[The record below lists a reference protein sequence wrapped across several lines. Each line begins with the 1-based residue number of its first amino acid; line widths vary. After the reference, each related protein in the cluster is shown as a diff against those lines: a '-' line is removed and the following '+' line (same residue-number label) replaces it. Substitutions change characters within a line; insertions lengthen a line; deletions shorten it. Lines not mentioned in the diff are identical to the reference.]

1 MRYGEFFAM
10 SQFTEPRS
18 TTFPTGPIR
27 CLVIESEASIRWSLS
42 FLLQNSGVWQIV
54 GECDRLELGLAR
66 LEAMSST
73 AEPVQVLLLGVG
85 AETPDR
91 LSPILEAVRSVI
103 PVLPIVVLG
112 TLPASAKMIERLAI
126 AGYWW
131 KGDRPEALL
140 DILSNLNSNLNLNL
154 NSGQPLS
161 RVSKPSRIVVS
172 PDLAALARLSQTA
185 QGNRT
190 WLAVD
195 PRFALFDRTLAELN
209 WQLRSQDLS
218 WIDRSVIEGRIRELQ
233 TARWIAQKFLLKQQN
248 QQPNQQLNQQP
259 NQQPNRP
266 LENSF
271 PDSASDPDN
280 PDNSLALPNSSPAE
294 SDALTESDFYQKSGP
309 NLKIINPEI
318 NSIERFAS
326 ATPQVSRPLT
336 TRLFDQ
342 FTIKLA
348 ALHKPQDGSPSK
360 LENQTPN
367 ALEIDILTPD
377 RRHQLLTLT
386 AQVLKTELQNLQGQQ
401 IRLSQLYDREAG
413 FLETLWETV
422 TTQFF
427 LTPVAEPIAGRP
439 GLEVQRFNLTPTLLK
454 SRSIVSNA
462 ILKRIPLTG
471 ELLAYLLFQT
481 PLTLDNRPY
490 AAGTPE
496 AENRALI
503 LLENTTLQ
511 LANAVLQPLINQF
524 SEVESVK
531 VRFFNPRYRSSRNLT
546 KFRNDLSWRYRRDRW
561 IDTPT
566 DIFESQYRLFYL
578 TIRGI
583 QTTSIYAPRQAE
595 LQTLAGFPLVLT
607 LALETRD
614 AFSPRLRSALSLIG
628 TGVVY
633 VLTEVVGR
641 GIGLIGRGIVKGI
654 GSAWQ
659 ERR

>member
-1 MRYGEFFAM
+1 MA
-10 SQFTEPRS
+10 QFTEPRS
-18 TTFPTGPIR
+18 TTVPTGPIR
-27 CLVIESEASIRWSLS
+27 CLVIESEESIRWSLS
-42 FLLQNSGVWQIV
+42 FLLQNSGLWQIV
-54 GECDRLELGLAR
+54 GEFDRLELGLAR

-73 AEPVQVLLLGVG
+73 AQPAQIVLLGLGS
-85 AETPDR
+85 ETPDR
-91 LSPILEAVRSVI
+91 LSPILEAVRSVM
-103 PVLPIVVLG
+103 PAVSIVVLG
-112 TLPASAKMIERLAI
+112 TLPASAKMIERLGI

-140 DILSNLNSNLNLNL
+140 EILSNLKIDQTLN
-154 NSGQPLS
+154 

-172 PDLAALARLSQTA
+172 PDLAALARLSQAA

-218 WIDRSVIEGRIRELQ
+218 WIDRSMIEGRIRELQ
-233 TARWIAQKFLLKQQN
+233 TARWMA
-248 QQPNQQLNQQP
+248 QQLLPKQKNQTQ
-259 NQQPNRP
+259 NLG
-266 LENSF
+266 LENSLTEPGRDQVGREQAIDEAF
-271 PDSASDPDN
+271 
-280 PDNSLALPNSSPAE
+280 ALPNASPLDSE
-294 SDALTESDFYQKSGP
+294 MLTESDFYQKSGP
-309 NLKIINPEI
+309 KPNPGA
-318 NSIERFAS
+318 IERSAS
-326 ATPQVSRPLT
+326 APPQISRTLT

-360 LENQTPN
+360 LENQTSN

-386 AQVLKTELQNLQGQQ
+386 AQVLQTELQNLQAQQ

-413 FLETLWETV
+413 FLETLWESV

-427 LTPVAEPIAGRP
+427 LLPVDDPNSGRP
-439 GLEVQRFNLTPTLLK
+439 GLEVQRFNLTPMLLK
-454 SRSIVSNA
+454 SRSIVSDA
-462 ILKRIPLTG
+462 MLKRIPLTG

-490 AAGTPE
+490 AAGSPE

-503 LLENTTLQ
+503 LLENTMLQ

-531 VRFFNPRYRSSRNLT
+531 VRFFHPRYRSSRNLT

-561 IDTPT
+561 VDTPT

-595 LQTLAGFPLVLT
+595 LQTLAGFPLAVT

-614 AFSPRLRSALSLIG
+614 AFSPRLRSALSFIG

>member
-1 MRYGEFFAM
+1 MRYGELFAM
-10 SQFTEPRS
+10 AQLTEPRS
-18 TTFPTGPIR
+18 TTVPTGPIR
-27 CLVIESEASIRWSLS
+27 CLVIESEESIRWSLS

-73 AEPVQVLLLGVG
+73 AQPVQILLLGIG

-91 LSPILEAVRSVI
+91 LSPILEAVRSVM
-103 PVLPIVVLG
+103 PALPIVVLG
-112 TLPASAKMIERLAI
+112 TVPASVKMVERLAI

-140 DILSNLNSNLNLNL
+140 EILSNLKIDQTLN
-154 NSGQPLS
+154 

-195 PRFALFDRTLAELN
+195 PRFAVFDRTLAELN
-209 WQLRSQDLS
+209 WQLRSQALS

-233 TARWIAQKFLLKQQN
+233 AARWMAQQFLPKQQN
-248 QQPNQQLNQQP
+248 QQQARGL
-259 NQQPNRP
+259 
-266 LENSF
+266 
-271 PDSASDPDN
+271 DN
-280 PDNSLALPNSSPAE
+280 PSSEPSVDRSIHNPDDPFALPNSDPLE
-294 SDALTESDFYQKSGP
+294 SDALSESDFYQKSGP
-309 NLKIINPEI
+309 KPNLKPNPK
-318 NSIERFAS
+318 SSPKSSPGAIERSAS
-326 ATPQVSRPLT
+326 ATPQISPTLT

-386 AQVLKTELQNLQGQQ
+386 AQVLKTELQTLQGQQ

-413 FLETLWETV
+413 FLETLWETI

-427 LTPVAEPIAGRP
+427 LTPVVEPNSGRP

-462 ILKRIPLTG
+462 MLKRIPLTG
-471 ELLAYLLFQT
+471 ELLAYQLFQT

-595 LQTLAGFPLVLT
+595 LQTLAGFPLALT

-614 AFSPRLRSALSLIG
+614 AFSPRLRSALSFIG